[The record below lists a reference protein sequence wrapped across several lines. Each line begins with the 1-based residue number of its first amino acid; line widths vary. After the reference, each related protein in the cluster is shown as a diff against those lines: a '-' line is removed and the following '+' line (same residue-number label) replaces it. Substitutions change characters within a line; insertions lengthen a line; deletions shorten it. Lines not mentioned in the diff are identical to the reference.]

1 MKLNPD
7 QLAQF
12 ERDGYLFFP
21 GLFTPEET
29 RTLNDAVPDL
39 YSRREDFN
47 VREKGKDAVRT
58 NFAAHLY
65 SEPFAKLARHPRM
78 IEPVRELLGEDLY
91 MHQFK
96 INGKMAFEGDVW
108 QWHQDYGTWL
118 NDDMM
123 PTERAMNV
131 AIFMDDV
138 TEHNGPL
145 MFIPGSHRKG
155 VVDAKHD
162 LTTTSYPLWNVDNN
176 LIRQLVQRA
185 GGKGRFDAQGRHTGG
200 GIASPTGPAGSMILF
215 HSCLVHASGS
225 NLSPFNRVSVYLSLC
240 AVSNHIRRHKR
251 PEYIAHRDFTPIS
264 CLPDDCLTKDY
275 PVDLPWKDGVPA
287 SALETSIDEIAP
299 ERQAA

>member
-1 MKLNPD
+1 MRLSKE

-12 ERDGYLFFP
+12 DRDGYLFFP
-21 GLFTPEET
+21 GHFNAEET
-29 RTLNDAVPDL
+29 KVMQEAVPEL
-39 YSRREDFN
+39 YARREDYN

-58 NFAAHLY
+58 NFAAHMY
-65 SEPFAKLARHPRM
+65 SAPFAKLARHPRM
-78 IEPVRELLGEDLY
+78 IEPVQDLFGEKLY

-131 AIFMDDV
+131 AIFLDDV
-138 TEHNGPL
+138 NEYNGPL
-145 MFIPGSHRKG
+145 MFIPGSHKKG

-162 LTTTSYPLWNVDNN
+162 LTTTSYPLWTVDNK
-176 LIRQLVQRA
+176 LIAQLVERA
-185 GGKGRFDAQGRHTGG
+185 GGKQG
-200 GIASPTGPAGSMILF
+200 GIIAPKGPAGSMILF
-215 HSCLVHASGS
+215 HSCLVHASS
-225 NLSPFNRVSVYLSLC
+225 ANLSPFNRVSVYLSLC

-251 PEYIAHRDFTPIS
+251 PEYIAHRDFSPIE
-264 CLPDDCLTKDY
+264 CLPDDCLLKDY

-287 SALETSIDEIAP
+287 SALQTSLE
-299 ERQAA
+299 ELKLAA

>member
-1 MKLNPD
+1 MKLTPE

-12 ERDGYLFFP
+12 DRDGYLFFP
-21 GLFTPEET
+21 SLFTPEET
-29 RTLNDAVPDL
+29 QNLNNAVPEL
-39 YSRREDFN
+39 YARHEDYN

-58 NFAAHLY
+58 NFAAHMY

-78 IEPVRELLGEDLY
+78 IEPVESLLGEKLY

-118 NDDMM
+118 NDDHM
-123 PTERAMNV
+123 PTERAMNI
-131 AIFMDDV
+131 AIFLDDV

-145 MFIPGSHRKG
+145 MFIPGSHKKG
-155 VVDAKHD
+155 VVEAKHD
-162 LTTTSYPLWNVDNN
+162 LTTTSYPLWTVDNN

-185 GGKGRFDAQGRHTGG
+185 GGKEG
-200 GIASPTGPAGSMILF
+200 GIVSPKGPAGSMILF

-225 NLSPFNRVSVYLSLC
+225 NLSPFDRVSVYLSLC

-251 PEYIAHRDFTPIS
+251 PEYIAHRDFTPIE
-264 CLPDDCLTKDY
+264 CLPDDCLLKDY

-287 SALETSIDEIAP
+287 SALQTSSDEFKL
-299 ERQAA
+299 AA